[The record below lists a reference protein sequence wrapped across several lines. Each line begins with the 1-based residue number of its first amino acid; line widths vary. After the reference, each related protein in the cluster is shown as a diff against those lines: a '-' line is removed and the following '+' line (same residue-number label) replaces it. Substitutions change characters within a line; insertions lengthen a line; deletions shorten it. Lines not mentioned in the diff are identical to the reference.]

1 MIAQQHTLPL
11 CAYYTSLDLVPSS
24 DKCYLENLN
33 LGLYS
38 FHTKTELAI
47 SPNTAIETRFWEN
60 SKKIYICH
68 KQINNNN
75 NHHMRSK
82 ILYSQRHTSFKSV
95 ARKSVIN

>member
-47 SPNTAIETRFWEN
+47 SPNTAERTFD
-60 SKKIYICH
+60 S
-68 KQINNNN
+68 
-75 NHHMRSK
+75 
-82 ILYSQRHTSFKSV
+82 ILHILPF
-95 ARKSVIN
+95 VIKYLELSWIQWWR